1 MASKQI
7 REILDQ
13 VRGMHRRMSACFHS
27 IHEQTKDACLKLLT
41 DYMADHESRIDQCIA
56 SYESDA
62 AKGVLD
68 TWLQFG
74 DEDEV
79 SERIEHTTF
88 DDSMTPEEL
97 VSNALDIQR
106 DLVKLYRE
114 LSEAT
119 SVPEVEE
126 LFSNLI
132 TLEENKGRHYTRA
145 LSEMMTG

>member
-1 MASKQI
+1 MPSKQI

-13 VRGMHRRMSACFHS
+13 VRGMHRKMSVCFHS
-27 IHEQTKDACLKLLT
+27 MHEQTDDACLKLLT

-74 DEDEV
+74 DEDEI
-79 SERIEHTTF
+79 SKRIAHATF
-88 DDSMTPEEL
+88 DHSMTPEEL
-97 VSNALDIQR
+97 VSKALDIQR

-119 SVPEVEE
+119 SVPELED